1 MTSLAA
7 RLAAAQASVTSSQ
20 MSVSMSI
27 AASFPGEPPVAMDD
41 VPFMTLTEV
50 GDLARAELDMGAFM
64 AGMSGAADP
73 GSEMPPLPSLEMI
86 LDGDT
91 GFYLKLESLAALDA
105 ALDPMGPS
113 PWPEDLLA
121 EHGGDVGD
129 LWGFVDLT
137 STEAAEILAPLGVTP
152 QAALQDDLLDL
163 LTGGLPEGALLEARM
178 GGATALAGIPV
189 QEYSFLLDLAALSE
203 MPDTLGML
211 LGPNQGGPSPE
222 GDLLG
227 GPLPVEYVVH
237 VDSGDLIRQ
246 IVAVVDIGAMLTQM
260 FDAFA
265 LDEGLPEGAEADLPD
280 FEYVMSMRMD
290 VVALNDPSLAV
301 ELPDPL
307 LVVDLA
313 DLFPGVGA
321 F

>member
-1 MTSLAA
+1 MTALGE
-7 RLAAAQASVTSSQ
+7 RLAAAQAAVTSTQ
-20 MSVSMSI
+20 MSVYMSI
-27 AASFPGEPPVAMDD
+27 AASFPGEPPVSMDD

-50 GDLARAELDMGAFM
+50 GDLARAELDMGGFI

-73 GSEMPPLPSLEMI
+73 GSEMPPVPSLEMI
-86 LDGDT
+86 LEGET
-91 GFYLKLESLAALDA
+91 GFYLRLESLAT
-105 ALDPMGPS
+105 LDPMGPS

-121 EHGGDVGD
+121 EHGGDIGD

-137 STEAAEILAPLGVTP
+137 STEAAEILAPLGFTP

-163 LTGGLPEGALLEARM
+163 LTGSLPEGALLEARM

-189 QEYSFLLDLAALSE
+189 QEYSFLLDLAALGE

-227 GPLPVEYVVH
+227 GLGGPLPVEYVLH
-237 VDSGDLIRQ
+237 VDSDDLIRR
-246 IVAVVDIGAMLTQM
+246 IVAVLDIGAMLTQL
-260 FDAFA
+260 FSVLAQ
-265 LDEGLPEGAEADLPD
+265 DEGFPDGAEADLPD
-280 FEYVMSMRMD
+280 FEYVMSMRIE
-290 VVALNDPSLAV
+290 VVALNDPSLTV
-301 ELPDPL
+301 ELPDPS
-307 LVVDLA
+307 LVVELP
-313 DLFPGVGA
+313 DLFFGDGV